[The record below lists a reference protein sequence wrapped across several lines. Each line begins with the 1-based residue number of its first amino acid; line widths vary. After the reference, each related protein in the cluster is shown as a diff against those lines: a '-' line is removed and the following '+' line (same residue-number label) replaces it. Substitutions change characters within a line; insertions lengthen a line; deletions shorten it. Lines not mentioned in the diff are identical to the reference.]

1 MLHIP
6 LKKNFQCSNKN
17 GSQKNLK
24 KINTQNLLRYS
35 YASPKNQVLK
45 SDDLFVCGTAQPPCH
60 IRLGSEIVFL
70 VKGRRGYP
78 IETILP
84 GQKMIKERK
93 VAQ

>member
-6 LKKNFQCSNKN
+6 LKKNFQCSNTN

-45 SDDLFVCGTAQPPCH
+45 SDKGTGVKKAM
-60 IRLGSEIVFL
+60 RGS
-70 VKGRRGYP
+70 
-78 IETILP
+78 
-84 GQKMIKERK
+84 
-93 VAQ
+93 